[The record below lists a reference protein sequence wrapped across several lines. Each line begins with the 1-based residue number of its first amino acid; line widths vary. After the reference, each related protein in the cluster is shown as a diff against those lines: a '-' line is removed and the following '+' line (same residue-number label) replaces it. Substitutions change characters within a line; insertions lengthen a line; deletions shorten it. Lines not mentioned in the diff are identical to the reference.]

1 MSKAFSETEIEVIRT
16 KLIESC
22 QKCWERQGYRKTTV
36 AEMATMAG
44 ISTGAFYTFYETKEL
59 LFIATA
65 DYYSN
70 LLLDQ
75 FRESLPTHAC
85 PQDFADGLKALT
97 RELDHHQWMLSLSA
111 DYEIFLRKLPSEFL
125 EENFHKDL
133 LDFTAMIK
141 SVGLVAK
148 ISMEDFTAIINALF
162 APLYFAETMGERYH
176 MALDFI
182 IDSTIPNLLEK
193 E

>member
-1 MSKAFSETEIEVIRT
+1 MGKAFSGTEAETIRT

-36 AEMATMAG
+36 AEMAAMAG
-44 ISTGAFYTFYETKEL
+44 ISTGAFYAFYETKEL

-65 DYYSN
+65 QHYSD

-75 FRESLPTHAC
+75 FRESLPARAC

-111 DYEIFLRKLPSEFL
+111 DYEIFLRKLPPEFL
-125 EENFHKDL
+125 EENFHNDL
-133 LDFTAMIK
+133 LDFSAMIA
-141 SVGLVAK
+141 SAHLVPK
-148 ISMEDFTAIINALF
+148 VSMEDFTAVINALF

-182 IDSTIPNLLEK
+182 IDSAIPNLLKK